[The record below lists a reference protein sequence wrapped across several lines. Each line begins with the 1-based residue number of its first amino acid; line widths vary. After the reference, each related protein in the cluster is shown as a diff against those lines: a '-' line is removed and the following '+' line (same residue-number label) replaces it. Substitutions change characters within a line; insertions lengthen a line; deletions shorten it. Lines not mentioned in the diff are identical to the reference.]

1 MNHISIEGMDGVGK
15 STTCKLLSERL
26 GYKFVEKPLHYLF
39 DESEDKFDE
48 YIRIRDQVNANPNRV
63 FTSWF
68 YGLGSIYMYEMFKDE
83 NIVTD
88 RHFASNY
95 AWSGSDNNG
104 EVYDLLIQK
113 LGKPKLTV
121 ILYSPSETIVNRL
134 ISRDVNDSDI
144 AKAKKSENIYRR
156 MIDFCKTR
164 ELPYLIIDTS
174 NLKPEEVV
182 DEVLDLFDSIYDMRE
197 QKYKADIVNHPTDL
211 SYWIDFINP
220 TELFDISVDAIG
232 SRIYSYQ
239 QDKIKKLL
247 IEEASLEDIFSPT
260 NYKPN
265 SWENYRSLFYTTY
278 DKKEYDS
285 IRI

>member
-15 STTCKLLSERL
+15 STTCKLLSERI

-39 DESEDKFDE
+39 DEAEDKFDE
-48 YIRIRDQVNANPNRV
+48 YIKIRDRVNANPNRV

-83 NIVTD
+83 NIITD

-95 AWSGSDNNG
+95 AWSGADNNG

-144 AKAKKSENIYRR
+144 VKAKKSESVYKR
-156 MIDFCKTR
+156 MIDFCKR
-164 ELPYLIIDTS
+164 KKLPYLVIDTS

-182 DEVLDLFDSIYDMRE
+182 DR
-197 QKYKADIVNHPTDL
+197 IVE
-211 SYWIDFINP
+211 
-220 TELFDISVDAIG
+220 ELKKDA
-232 SRIYSYQ
+232 
-239 QDKIKKLL
+239 
-247 IEEASLEDIFSPT
+247 
-260 NYKPN
+260 
-265 SWENYRSLFYTTY
+265 
-278 DKKEYDS
+278 
-285 IRI
+285 

>member
-15 STTCKLLSERL
+15 STTCKLLSERI
-26 GYKFVEKPLHYLF
+26 GYKFVEQPLHYLF
-39 DESEDKFDE
+39 DEAEDKFDE
-48 YIRIRDQVNANPNRV
+48 YIKIRDRVNANPNRV

-95 AWSGSDNNG
+95 AWSGADNNG

-134 ISRDVNDSDI
+134 ISRDVNDRDI
-144 AKAKKSENIYRR
+144 VKAKKSESIYKR
-156 MIDFCKTR
+156 MIDFCKTK
-164 ELPYLIIDTS
+164 ELPYLVIDTS

-182 DEVLDLFDSIYDMRE
+182 DR
-197 QKYKADIVNHPTDL
+197 IVE
-211 SYWIDFINP
+211 
-220 TELFDISVDAIG
+220 ELKKDA
-232 SRIYSYQ
+232 
-239 QDKIKKLL
+239 
-247 IEEASLEDIFSPT
+247 
-260 NYKPN
+260 
-265 SWENYRSLFYTTY
+265 
-278 DKKEYDS
+278 
-285 IRI
+285 

>member
-15 STTCKLLSERL
+15 STTCKLLSERI

-39 DESEDKFDE
+39 DEAEDKFDE
-48 YIRIRDQVNANPNRV
+48 YIKIRDRVNANPNRV

-144 AKAKKSENIYRR
+144 MKAKKSESIYKR
-156 MIDFCKTR
+156 MIDFCKTK
-164 ELPYLIIDTS
+164 ELPYLVIDTS

-182 DEVLDLFDSIYDMRE
+182 DR
-197 QKYKADIVNHPTDL
+197 IVE
-211 SYWIDFINP
+211 
-220 TELFDISVDAIG
+220 ELKKDA
-232 SRIYSYQ
+232 
-239 QDKIKKLL
+239 
-247 IEEASLEDIFSPT
+247 
-260 NYKPN
+260 
-265 SWENYRSLFYTTY
+265 
-278 DKKEYDS
+278 
-285 IRI
+285 

>member
-95 AWSGSDNNG
+95 AWSGADNNG

-134 ISRDVNDSDI
+134 ISRDKNDSDI
-144 AKAKKSENIYRR
+144 VKAKKSENIYKR
-156 MIDFCKTR
+156 MIDFCEMKK
-164 ELPYLIIDTS
+164 LPYLVIDTS
-174 NLKPEEVV
+174 NLRPQEVV
-182 DEVLDLFDSIYDMRE
+182 DRIMEELD
-197 QKYKADIVNHPTDL
+197 KNA
-211 SYWIDFINP
+211 
-220 TELFDISVDAIG
+220 
-232 SRIYSYQ
+232 
-239 QDKIKKLL
+239 
-247 IEEASLEDIFSPT
+247 
-260 NYKPN
+260 
-265 SWENYRSLFYTTY
+265 
-278 DKKEYDS
+278 
-285 IRI
+285 

>member
-15 STTCKLLSERL
+15 STTCKLLSERI

-39 DESEDKFDE
+39 DEAEDKFDE
-48 YIRIRDQVNANPNRV
+48 YIKIRDRVNANPNRV

-95 AWSGSDNNG
+95 AWSGADNNG

-144 AKAKKSENIYRR
+144 VKTKKSESIYKR
-156 MIDFCKTR
+156 MIDFCKTK
-164 ELPYLIIDTS
+164 ELPYLVIDTS
-174 NLKPEEVV
+174 NLKPKEVV
-182 DEVLDLFDSIYDMRE
+182 DR
-197 QKYKADIVNHPTDL
+197 IVE
-211 SYWIDFINP
+211 
-220 TELFDISVDAIG
+220 EL
-232 SRIYSYQ
+232 
-239 QDKIKKLL
+239 KKN
-247 IEEASLEDIFSPT
+247 A
-260 NYKPN
+260 
-265 SWENYRSLFYTTY
+265 
-278 DKKEYDS
+278 
-285 IRI
+285 

>member
-1 MNHISIEGMDGVGK
+1 MDGVGK

-48 YIRIRDQVNANPNRV
+48 YLRIRDQVNANPNRV

-68 YGLGSIYMYEMFKDE
+68 YGLGSIYMYELFKNE

-95 AWSGSDNNG
+95 AWSGADNNG

-113 LGKPKLTV
+113 IGKPKLTV

-134 ISRDVNDSDI
+134 ISRNKEDSDI
-144 AKAKKSENIYRR
+144 SKAKKSEIIYSR
-156 MIDFCKTR
+156 MIEFCKNK
-164 ELPYLIIDTS
+164 ELRFIVIDTS

-182 DEVLDLFDSIYDMRE
+182 D
-197 QKYKADIVNHPTDL
+197 
-211 SYWIDFINP
+211 
-220 TELFDISVDAIG
+220 
-232 SRIYSYQ
+232 RI
-239 QDKIKKLL
+239 
-247 IEEASLEDIFSPT
+247 IEELNKNA
-260 NYKPN
+260 
-265 SWENYRSLFYTTY
+265 
-278 DKKEYDS
+278 
-285 IRI
+285 

>member
-1 MNHISIEGMDGVGK
+1 MVHISIEGMDGVGK

-48 YIRIRDQVNANPNRV
+48 YLRIRDQVNANPNRV

-68 YGLGSIYMYEMFKDE
+68 YGLGSIYMYELFRNE

-95 AWSGSDNNG
+95 AWSGADNNG

-113 LGKPKLTV
+113 IGKPKLTV

-134 ISRDVNDSDI
+134 ISRNKEDSDI
-144 AKAKKSENIYRR
+144 SKAKKSETIYSR
-156 MIDFCKTR
+156 MIDFCKNK
-164 ELPYLIIDTS
+164 ELPFLVIDTS

-182 DEVLDLFDSIYDMRE
+182 D
-197 QKYKADIVNHPTDL
+197 
-211 SYWIDFINP
+211 
-220 TELFDISVDAIG
+220 
-232 SRIYSYQ
+232 RI
-239 QDKIKKLL
+239 
-247 IEEASLEDIFSPT
+247 IEELNKNA
-260 NYKPN
+260 
-265 SWENYRSLFYTTY
+265 
-278 DKKEYDS
+278 
-285 IRI
+285 